1 MVPSSTG
8 TVAKLTGRAQLSTG
22 MWSFWERKWMKDK
35 KNPPKL
41 IKPYQVAQVAG
52 RTQLSACVWSN
63 EPHHTFPGRGEIH
76 NNQQV
81 KYWKF
86 KTGGTFLEQDTCN
99 CILQLPQDATRA
111 GILRRAPLHAG
122 RPDLLHLLPLDG
134 GGIDGQLRSLYGSL
148 IVFCD
153 MSIFWNNYETKNR
166 DHMFSVFQIYI
177 IEYGGAV
184 NIRNGGFL
192 D

>member
-22 MWSFWERKWMKDK
+22 VWSFWEWKWMKDK

-99 CILQLPQDATRA
+99 CILQLPQDDTRA
-111 GILRRAPLHAG
+111 GILLGAPLHAG

-134 GGIDGQLRSLYGSL
+134 GRINGQLQCFDGSL
-148 IVFCD
+148 IVFCN

-166 DHMFSVFQIYI
+166 EPWSNVCSFFF
-177 IEYGGAV
+177 
-184 NIRNGGFL
+184 RFKL
-192 D
+192 